1 MANEEIK
8 ARVSRA
14 SKRFADERG
23 HHSFAFRD
31 VSFEVR
37 DGEFL
42 SIVGP
47 SGCGK
52 STLLRA
58 LAGLIEVSE
67 GNIERKFKK
76 PAMVFQ
82 NFALFPWL
90 RALQNVEFGLAM
102 QGMAPHARRRIGE
115 EKLRE
120 AGLAGFEQNFPK
132 ELSGGER
139 QRVGLARAFA
149 VSPDLLLMDEPFSSL
164 DSIIAEKLKAD
175 ILELWK
181 RYGMT
186 VIMVNHLIAD
196 AVELSDRIIVM
207 NGEPG
212 TVKAT
217 LSVPLPRPRAR
228 RSKEF
233 FELSDR
239 ITGLLMR

>member
-1 MANEEIK
+1 MANELFLAEV
-8 ARVSRA
+8 AHA
-14 SKRFADERG
+14 SKKFTDERG
-23 HHSFAFRD
+23 IHTFAFRD
-31 VSFEVR
+31 VSFDVR
-37 DGEFL
+37 AGEFL

-58 LAGLIEVSE
+58 FADLIPLSE
-67 GNIERKFKK
+67 GAIERRFKK

-90 RALQNVEFGLAM
+90 RVRQNVEFGLAM
-102 QGMAPHARRRIGE
+102 AGVAAHTRRHTAE

-120 AGLAGFEQNFPK
+120 AGLAGFEKHFPR

-139 QRVGLARAFA
+139 QRVGLARALA
-149 VSPDLLLMDEPFSSL
+149 LSPDLLLMDEPFSSL

-175 ILELWK
+175 VAQLWQ

-196 AVELSDRIIVM
+196 AIQLSDRIVVM
-207 NGEPG
+207 GGEPG

-217 LSVPLPRPRAR
+217 LAVTLPRPRDAR
-228 RSKEF
+228 SAEF
-233 FELSDR
+233 FALQDK
-239 ITGLLMR
+239 ITGLLSS